1 MVNIE
6 LRFHAY
12 VVSAAP
18 SILDS
23 STNGLGLSVIL
34 AVEQGS
40 TSFKSKVIK
49 LVIDPTVAVILNL

>member
-18 SILDS
+18 RILDS

-40 TSFKSKVIK
+40 KSFKSKVIK